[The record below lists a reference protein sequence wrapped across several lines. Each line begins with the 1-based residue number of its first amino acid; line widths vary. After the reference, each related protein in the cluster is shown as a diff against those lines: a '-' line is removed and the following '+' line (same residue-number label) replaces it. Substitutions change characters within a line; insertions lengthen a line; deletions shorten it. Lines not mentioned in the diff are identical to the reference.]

1 MKTAPLSRIVAA
13 FVVLTLFS
21 PLGLEAG
28 SVFLKNGYILQ
39 GKIVDRTE
47 GSVVLSWENG
57 RVTIADRFIDEV
69 LLDPS
74 EEELIRRRKDLEAA
88 EARRS
93 SVVVED
99 LVLSKN
105 DVMRL
110 PDSFQEILGATADGR
125 SAVTH
130 DGSDDGVD
138 SDSVG
143 SWMTTK
149 SGLEVEVMGLETI
162 PQPNFLEKKFE
173 SIGVELSLPSDWI
186 ISEKMEAIRISDPE
200 NGERHYLT
208 IDRWSGTP
216 IAESRAAEL
225 TAESLESNFP
235 SIVCEEGDVRYI
247 DEKPAKTLVCRAASD
262 AIQCEQYLL
271 KTDAGLYILG
281 SYQSTD
287 SESEEITILDRV
299 INSIHFSID

>member
-13 FVVLTLFS
+13 FVGLTLFS

-200 NGERHYLT
+200 NGEASLSHHRSLVWDSDCR
-208 IDRWSGTP
+208 I
-216 IAESRAAEL
+216 ES
-225 TAESLESNFP
+225 S
-235 SIVCEEGDVRYI
+235 
-247 DEKPAKTLVCRAASD
+247 
-262 AIQCEQYLL
+262 
-271 KTDAGLYILG
+271 
-281 SYQSTD
+281 
-287 SESEEITILDRV
+287 
-299 INSIHFSID
+299 